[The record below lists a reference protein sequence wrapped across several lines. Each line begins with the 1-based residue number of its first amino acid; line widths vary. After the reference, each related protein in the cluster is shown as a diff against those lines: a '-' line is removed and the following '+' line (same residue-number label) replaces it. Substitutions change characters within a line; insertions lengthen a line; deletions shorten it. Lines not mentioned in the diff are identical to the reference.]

1 MRRRKLSKRA
11 SRKNFRRVARRVHRK
26 NFRYKYS
33 RGGIRF

>member
-1 MRRRKLSKRA
+1 MRRRRLTKRA

>member
-1 MRRRKLSKRA
+1 MRRKKLSKRA